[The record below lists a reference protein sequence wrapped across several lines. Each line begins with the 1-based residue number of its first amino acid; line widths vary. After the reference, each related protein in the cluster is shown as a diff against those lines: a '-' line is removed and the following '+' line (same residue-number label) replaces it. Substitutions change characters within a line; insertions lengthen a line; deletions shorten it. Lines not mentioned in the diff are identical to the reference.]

1 MLSPEYL
8 DGIAESIKAIFSELE
23 TKILS
28 DIARRISGA
37 DFQMTPSAEF
47 QIYKLQQIGAS
58 SKYVR
63 QQIAKYLNISEKELN
78 KIFKEAAIKSI
89 QPDVLLQKAMIDA
102 GMLPKDTIPLTASP
116 AITQTL
122 IADLQRTKNT
132 MKKMTGTIAIDSTGL
147 INKYLDQAQLMV
159 QSGAFTKEK
168 AIETAVNNLAREN
181 IQVMDYTSNSRISI
195 EAGVRRAV
203 ITGVNQ
209 ATSKISESNA
219 ETLGTDLVQVTS
231 HANAR
236 PEHAKFQGK
245 IFSRSGNSKKYKKL
259 SDPINKGGTGY
270 GTVTGL
276 CGANCRHSFYA
287 YVLGISEKVPK
298 EKYDKDRYKN
308 EQIQRYNE
316 RRIRMWKQRA
326 AVLDSGSAD
335 ASKANNK
342 VKEWQSIQRNHIN
355 KNGLRRDYAREKVTT

>member
-181 IQVMDYTSNSRISI
+181 IQVMDYT
-195 EAGVRRAV
+195 
-203 ITGVNQ
+203 
-209 ATSKISESNA
+209 
-219 ETLGTDLVQVTS
+219 
-231 HANAR
+231 
-236 PEHAKFQGK
+236 
-245 IFSRSGNSKKYKKL
+245 
-259 SDPINKGGTGY
+259 
-270 GTVTGL
+270 
-276 CGANCRHSFYA
+276 
-287 YVLGISEKVPK
+287 
-298 EKYDKDRYKN
+298 
-308 EQIQRYNE
+308 
-316 RRIRMWKQRA
+316 
-326 AVLDSGSAD
+326 
-335 ASKANNK
+335 
-342 VKEWQSIQRNHIN
+342 
-355 KNGLRRDYAREKVTT
+355 